1 MQFVWAPHYQEVTGA
16 RRHTEKMEM
25 HTGEMAYPLVWPN
38 WPCIQTPEG
47 HDNTHRTCC
56 NWAPQLGRHT
66 AGSRAPQKGHH
77 MGSSVGRVL
86 LQQLRVKACKHTV
99 WHKSKIDGE
108 HSNMPKPSLAHQ
120 ARELQHASTNIKDD
134 APEHAKAKLCPKS
147 TSCAPTDAWQ
157 TKCLIADKTPK
168 QQCPQVDKIC
178 LPR

>member
-1 MQFVWAPHYQEVTGA
+1 MQHPTEQLDGHDYSSITLLMQFVWAPHYQEVTGA

-66 AGSRAPQKGHH
+66 ASSRAPQKGHH

-86 LQQLRVKACKHTV
+86 LQQQCSDKECGKACKHTV
-99 WHKSKIDGE
+99 LHKNKINKDMIPMRTV
-108 HSNMPKPSLAHQ
+108 SILTCQSLA
-120 ARELQHASTNIKDD
+120 
-134 APEHAKAKLCPKS
+134 
-147 TSCAPTDAWQ
+147 
-157 TKCLIADKTPK
+157 
-168 QQCPQVDKIC
+168 
-178 LPR
+178 